1 MLLNASTG
9 IKAVNSKKK
18 NVKNAEAHALRQRQ
32 RRCRAG
38 KAFARLRELLPGIE
52 PRANQARVVDYLAA
66 YLRFFNSIVYP
77 TDIDIYHSYF
87 AEDVI
92 SGKIDPAPILGI
104 SHEMFIKN
112 LFPQIKFP
120 DKTDA
125 THSGEVSIHDQ
136 SSSDINNNLFADTNV
151 NFVRL
156 YNYFSSD
163 KNFTSAEKNMFPKD
177 R

>member
-52 PRANQARVVDYLAA
+52 PRANQA
-66 YLRFFNSIVYP
+66 SIVYP